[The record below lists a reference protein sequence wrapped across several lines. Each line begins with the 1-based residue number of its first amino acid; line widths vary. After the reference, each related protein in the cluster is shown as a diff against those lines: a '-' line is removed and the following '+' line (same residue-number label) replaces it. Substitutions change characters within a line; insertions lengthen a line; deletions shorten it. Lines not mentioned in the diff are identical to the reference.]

1 MAWQISLNKNQRTTG
16 GCVKT
21 LLKLKAL
28 GAVVLMGA
36 GFLVTGCNST
46 PELTQ
51 ADALKLVQ
59 ADYDKAAPAG
69 ITIFVDDLGM
79 RQGATAKYWDRTTI
93 YPNKYWADFKL
104 TDAGK
109 KVVKL
114 ENGGDKIEWRPA
126 SADDKS
132 YHIKVTTIQANHL
145 RAHDLGNIEDSVIPG
160 VDHAKSA
167 KFTEGV
173 DLTGVPDPL
182 QQIAHNPGNRLS
194 TKRTAEFALA
204 NGAWTVHG
212 VQ

>member
-1 MAWQISLNKNQRTTG
+1 M
-16 GCVKT
+16 KT

-36 GFLVTGCNST
+36 GFMVAGCSSA

-59 ADYDKAAPAG
+59 AGYDKAAPTG
-69 ITIFVDDLGM
+69 VTIFVDDLGM
-79 RQGATAKYWDRTTI
+79 RQGATAKYWERTTI

-126 SADDKS
+126 GADDKN
-132 YHIKVTTIQANHL
+132 YHIKVITVQANHL
-145 RAHDLGNIEDSVIPG
+145 RAHDIGGIEDSVIPG

-167 KFTEGV
+167 NFIEGV
-173 DLTGVPDPL
+173 DMTGVPDPM
-182 QQIAHNPGNRLS
+182 QQIAHNPGNQPQHQ
-194 TKRTAEFALA
+194 A
-204 NGAWTVHG
+204 
-212 VQ
+212 